1 MINQISIKTKVGWI
15 SAQENKGKIYRIKF
29 GKLKK
34 QKTTKILEKFKKNLA
49 NFLNQ
54 KTVEIKAPHI
64 ISGNHMQKK
73 TWNLMKKVKKGQTI
87 SYGELAKKLKI
98 TPRHVGRICGQNKLV
113 LLIPCHRIIKSD
125 GNLGGF
131 TAIGG
136 IKLKEKLLNLEK
148 KFN

>member
-34 QKTTKILEKFKKNLA
+34 QKTSKILDKFKKNLV
-49 NFLNQ
+49 NFLNH
-54 KTVEIKAPHI
+54 KTIEIKIPHL
-64 ISGNHMQKK
+64 ISGNNIQKK
-73 TWNLMKKVKKGQTI
+73 TWNLMKRVKKGQTL
-87 SYGELAKKLKI
+87 SYGKLAKKLKI
-98 TPRHVGRICGQNKLV
+98 TPRYVGRICGQNKLV
-113 LLIPCHRIIKSD
+113 LLIPCHRIIRGD
-125 GNLGGF
+125 GTLGGF

-148 KFN
+148 RI